1 MKSKPKYKYKKGTKQ
16 VKYANGTQTIDPN
29 IDPTTLYQSN
39 RDQSTGA
46 MQFNNAQ
53 QSLVNR
59 DVTAQKYQDQ
69 TNQVLDEFGNTQQ
82 GKQATNASI
91 AGAMGS
97 IPGIGTLA
105 AAGYGLGTSAGDR
118 FAQKSYENTVA
129 TGKSDIANKTAASFL
144 TPTSSKLMNAKSG
157 GDIVNALVPFLN
169 VNNTTQAKQERA
181 AIEANKRQKDIDQQI
196 SKYGAVDTTVQAK
209 QIKKGSSGIYIKPEN
224 RGKFNATK
232 KATGKSTEELTHSSN
247 PVTKKRAIFA
257 QNAAKWNKKESGVEA
272 LGGGQQL
279 FGRTYYKPKKKDR
292 KGYSDFPNDVI
303 KNKSIMKSGT
313 REIETEGREPIFS
326 PIKKDGTRDLLYYN
340 PSAPTH
346 SQGGVK
352 ATVVPKEKYK
362 MKSGDSKLVIP
373 EGAAI
378 VTAKGDM
385 NKKAVTAYKK
395 GDYKTVNKIV
405 NKMPNDKSSKK
416 ADGDYNVWGS
426 SFSTPTART
435 DAEQETTSLV
445 NDLDLKANR
454 IDTPTSSTP
463 SAKTNSNTM
472 SKLGNIAGSVV
483 GLAPTIYNLGK
494 GIFDKPVK
502 TNRRYYTPE
511 TLKYKD
517 TSAGLRKDADE
528 QFRVDQENIRN
539 VTGGQGGN
547 YLANQALAQSRRYR
561 TKEAINRGETDR
573 MFDIENQNVG
583 TRNQARMTNLGLAGQ
598 YDEMDL
604 ANKAKKSEYLTKG
617 LEGLSQAQQMG
628 QLNKNRAKSDD
639 VRLNLIKTGNYTI
652 DKEGNITPKAK
663 KGLKNI
669 KYKMKQ

>member
-59 DVTAQKYQDQ
+59 EVTQQKYQDQ
-69 TNQVLDEFGNTQQ
+69 TNQVLGEFGNTQQ
-82 GKQATNASI
+82 GKQTTNASI

-105 AAGYGLGTSAGDR
+105 AAGYGLGTSAGDH
-118 FAQKSYENTVA
+118 FSQKSYENTVA
-129 TGKSDIANKTAASFL
+129 TGKSDMANKTAASFL

-157 GDIVNALVPFLN
+157 GDVVNALVPFLN

-181 AIEANKRQKDIDQQI
+181 AIEANKRQKGIDKQI
-196 SKYGAVDTTVQAK
+196 SNYGAVDTTVQAK
-209 QIKKGSSGIYIKPEN
+209 QIKKGSSGLKLKYKQKNGEESIKIPIDEMVEEHE
-224 RGKFNATK
+224 RLTK
-232 KATGKSTEELTHSSN
+232 
-247 PVTKKRAIFA
+247 
-257 QNAAKWNKKESGVEA
+257 
-272 LGGGQQL
+272 
-279 FGRTYYKPKKKDR
+279 
-292 KGYSDFPNDVI
+292 
-303 KNKSIMKSGT
+303 IMKSPSKKDDKKELKYQT
-313 REIETEGREPIFS
+313 KELKEYKKLDEEEDKREIETEGREPIFS
-326 PIKKDGTRDLLYYN
+326 PKKKDGTRDLLYYN

-352 ATVVPKEKYK
+352 ATVVSKDKYK
-362 MKSGDSKLVIP
+362 MKSGGNKLVIP

-416 ADGDYNVWGS
+416 ADGDEFITDNESFTPSKNSKELEDSIFGYNKSNVQFTG
-426 SFSTPTART
+426 TPTESAT
-435 DAEQETTSLV
+435 PKTS
-445 NDLDLKANR
+445 
-454 IDTPTSSTP
+454 
-463 SAKTNSNTM
+463 SNTM
-472 SKLGNIAGSVV
+472 SKLGNVAGSIV

-494 GIFDKPVK
+494 GIFDKPAK

-528 QFRVDQENIRN
+528 QFRVDQDNVRN
-539 VTGGQGGN
+539 ATGGQGGN

-583 TRNQARMTNLGLAGQ
+583 TRNQARMTNLGLSGQ

-652 DKEGNITPKAK
+652 DKDGNISPKAK